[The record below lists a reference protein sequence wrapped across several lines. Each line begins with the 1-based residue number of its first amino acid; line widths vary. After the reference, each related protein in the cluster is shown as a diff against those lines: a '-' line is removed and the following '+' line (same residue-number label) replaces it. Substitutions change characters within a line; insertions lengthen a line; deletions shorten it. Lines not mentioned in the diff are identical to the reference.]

1 VTKTLRLIKS
11 KELEIGTL
19 VMFDF
24 GFEFSRFFALNVEGL
39 DACIVLPNETLKL
52 SRSVSQFTGSLR

>member
-1 VTKTLRLIKS
+1 
-11 KELEIGTL
+11 
-19 VMFDF
+19 MFDF